1 MAKNDPNPSKPSTE
15 VAMLQPAIHRAVTL
29 LGGTDAMR
37 DAGGMY
43 MPQHAEE
50 THENYNDRLQSNVLH
65 NMFDITA
72 KTLTGR
78 PFSEPVIL
86 KDDVPDQI
94 ADLEDD
100 IDLCGNGITT
110 VCRDWF
116 QEGLTK
122 LHGYLLVEFPSKN
135 TVDEEGNPI
144 TRTLADDEKEGMR
157 PYWKLYRTEDVIAVY
172 YEFINGKKRYTH
184 VRVDDSFIERQGFE
198 EVYVKQ
204 IRVMEPGKIELWRV
218 KDNKGQEEKWE
229 LHDTFETDF
238 DEIPLVDFK
247 AGSGDKPPLD
257 DLAHLNIRHWQSNS
271 DQINILTVARF
282 PMLAA
287 SGMTERTQ
295 NEMKV
300 GPRQFLSMRE
310 PNGKYYY
317 VEHNGSA
324 IKEGWNDLEYLEKTM
339 ASYGAEF
346 LKNRPGNSTA
356 TERALDSAE
365 ATSELLDYVV
375 RFEDA
380 VQTALKYTAKFWN
393 LDDGGS
399 VRINKDVS
407 MSAEQAR
414 QMDALNMAR
423 DNGDISHESYIDELI
438 RLGVLSTD
446 FDRDQN
452 SRRIEAERRRR
463 EREENQEEENDENA
477 MQ

>member
-1 MAKNDPNPSKPSTE
+1 MAKNDPNPSILSTDI
-15 VAMLQPAIHRAVTL
+15 ALLRPAVFRAVTL

-37 DAGGMY
+37 DAGSTFL
-43 MPQHAEE
+43 PQHAEE
-50 THENYNDRLQSNVLH
+50 TIENYNDRLSSNVLH
-65 NMFDITA
+65 NMFDITL
-72 KTLTGR
+72 KTLVGR

-86 KDDVPDQI
+86 KDDVPDEI
-94 ADLEDD
+94 KNIEDD

-116 QEGLTK
+116 SEGLAK
-122 LHGYLLVEFPSKN
+122 FHGYLLVDFPSDD
-135 TVDEEGNPI
+135 DEYDDQGNER
-144 TRTLADDEKEGMR
+144 TRTLADDEKEGRR

-172 YEFINGKKRYTH
+172 YEIVNGKKKYTH
-184 VRVDDSFIERQGFE
+184 VRVDDSFVERQGFE
-198 EVYVKQ
+198 EVFVKQ
-204 IRVMEPGKIELWRV
+204 IRVMEPGKVELWRV
-218 KDNKGQEEKWE
+218 KDTKGQEEKWYKHRE
-229 LHDTFETDF
+229 FETDLQ
-238 DEIPLVDFK
+238 EIPLVDFK

-295 NEMKV
+295 NEMKI

-317 VEHNGSA
+317 VEHRGSA

-356 TERALDSAE
+356 TARALDSAE

-380 VQTALKYTAKFWN
+380 VQTALKYTAMFWKK
-393 LDDGGS
+393 DDGGS

-423 DNGDISHESYIDELI
+423 NNGDISHERYIDELI

-446 FDRDQN
+446 FDREAN
-452 SRRIEAERRRR
+452 VRETEAERRRR
-463 EREENQEEENDENA
+463 KREE
-477 MQ
+477 